1 LVENYLP
8 GSLAKYQ
15 LDYATLAK
23 LNPSLIYA
31 SVTGYGQTGPYRD
44 RAGYDVMVE
53 AEMGLMHITGER
65 DRPPVKVGVAVTDIM
80 TGMYTAIGIQA
91 ALYSRKETGLGQWID
106 ASLSDV
112 QVSGLANIASSALV
126 TGKGDSGRWGT
137 AHGKLSERHC
147 VRREKRADKCTATV
161 VPYRAY
167 KTSDTN
173 IAVGGCNDRL
183 YGILCSKLQKPEWA
197 TDPRFI
203 TNALRVK
210 HRDVLD
216 ALVETELMTKTTQ
229 EWLEIFEGSGMPYA
243 AVNDIKKTIEHEH
256 VLARGMIEEVEH
268 KALGKVKLVNH
279 PVKYSR
285 IEPKIRSAPPL
296 LGEHTDEVLR
306 EVLGYSEQEIKA
318 LREQKVV
325 G

>member
-1 LVENYLP
+1 
-8 GSLAKYQ
+8 
-15 LDYATLAK
+15 
-23 LNPSLIYA
+23 
-31 SVTGYGQTGPYRD
+31 
-44 RAGYDVMVE
+44 
-53 AEMGLMHITGER
+53 MGLMHITGER

-91 ALYSRKETGLGQWID
+91 ALYSRRDTGLGQWID

-112 QVSGLANIASSALV
+112 QVAGLANIASSALV

-137 AHGKLSERHC
+137 AHGKMLALASYTLLEANNH
-147 VRREKRADKCTATV
+147 AATV

-183 YGILCSKLQKPEWA
+183 YGILCNKLGKPEWV
-197 TDPRFI
+197 TDPRFL

-210 HRDVLD
+210 HREVLD
-216 ALVETELMTKTTQ
+216 RIIEDKLQTKTTQ
-229 EWLEIFEGSGMPYA
+229 QWLEIFEGSGMPYA
-243 AVNDIKKTIEHEH
+243 AVNDIKGTINHEH
-256 VLARGMIEEVEH
+256 VLARNMIEEVQH
-268 KALGKVKLVNH
+268 PACGPVKLVNH

-285 IEPKIRSAPPL
+285 VEPKIRSPPPL
-296 LGEHTDEVLR
+296 LGQHTDEVLR
-306 EVLGYSEQEIKA
+306 ELLRFGEAEIKE

-325 G
+325 A